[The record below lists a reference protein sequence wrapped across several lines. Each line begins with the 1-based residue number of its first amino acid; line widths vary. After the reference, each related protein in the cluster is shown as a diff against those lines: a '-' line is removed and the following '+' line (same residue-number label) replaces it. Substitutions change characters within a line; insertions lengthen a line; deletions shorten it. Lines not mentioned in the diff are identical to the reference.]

1 MIIVL
6 GNITVQDAQLS
17 EALELSQAHV
27 ARSRAEPGCISHA
40 VYQDPERPGR
50 LVFVEEWTDQAA
62 LAKHFQV
69 PASREFVSS
78 ISEMATEPPSMS
90 VFNGEQVPM

>member
-78 ISEMATEPPSMS
+78 ISEMATERPSMS